1 MPLPLVVVAVVMA
14 LPNLVDSRRGV
25 AVFLGC
31 KWVDV
36 VIIFREGE
44 DIKDDLC
51 PPINLLLKWVAILAQ
66 FRRICR
72 RNNSVIQVKFT
83 IIMTC
88 NSIHFASS
96 L

>member
-1 MPLPLVVVAVVMA
+1 MPLPPVVVAVAMA
-14 LPNLVDSRRGV
+14 LPNLVDRRRGV
-25 AVFLGC
+25 AVFQGC
-31 KWVDV
+31 KWVDEV
-36 VIIFREGE
+36 TIFREG

-83 IIMTC
+83 II
-88 NSIHFASS
+88 
-96 L
+96 